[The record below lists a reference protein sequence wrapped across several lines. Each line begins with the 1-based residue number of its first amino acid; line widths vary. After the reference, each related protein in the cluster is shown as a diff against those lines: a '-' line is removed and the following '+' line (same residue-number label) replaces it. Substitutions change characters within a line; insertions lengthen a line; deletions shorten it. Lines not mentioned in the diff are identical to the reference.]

1 MLALHCVVILG
12 AFCVALCVCSVIRL
26 ELVVC
31 SVIRPE
37 LVVCFMRSDL
47 SFLFVL

>member
-31 SVIRPE
+31 
-37 LVVCFMRSDL
+37 FMSEVKKHN
-47 SFLFVL
+47 VL

>member
-31 SVIRPE
+31 
-37 LVVCFMRSDL
+37 FMRSDL
-47 SFLFVL
+47 SLLFIL